1 MDGKG
6 YEGKTNSNN
15 LRFSLSHLSSPPLP
29 ALLRS
34 LLRQLGSLLYEII
47 YPSGMPSARARAKRR
62 TRRAAVIKCR
72 RKHLNKLPIF
82 KEKRDLAKVTLDVA
96 DETK

>member
-1 MDGKG
+1 
-6 YEGKTNSNN
+6 
-15 LRFSLSHLSSPPLP
+15 
-29 ALLRS
+29 
-34 LLRQLGSLLYEII
+34 
-47 YPSGMPSARARAKRR
+47 MPSARARAKRR